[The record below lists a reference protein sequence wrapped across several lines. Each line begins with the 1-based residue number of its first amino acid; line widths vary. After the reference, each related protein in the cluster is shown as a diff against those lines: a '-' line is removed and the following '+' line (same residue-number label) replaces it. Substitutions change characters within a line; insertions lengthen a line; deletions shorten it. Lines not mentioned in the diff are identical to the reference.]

1 MNNLNDLWIKI
12 KEELR
17 NEVSESVFDDYF
29 LNINEI
35 YKEQNN
41 NLYLVVENSFYKK
54 KKVVTIKITT

>member
-41 NLYLVVENSFYKK
+41 NLYLVVENSFYNE
-54 KKVVTIKITT
+54 V